1 MYPELFRIGP
11 IPVYSYGTLIVIGFI
26 AALGIIR
33 LRIRQY
39 ALPFETITDLAFG
52 LLIWGFVGAK
62 LFHWIILPRD
72 FLYDMDLLFSSPGI
86 FVKNLGNGF
95 EFFGGIFS
103 GVVFFTY
110 FCRRHKLPVKETLD
124 LITPAIPLAHMFGRF
139 GCFMAGCCYG
149 KAAPDLSWAV
159 VFTHPKTLAPA
170 YTPLHPTQLYEA
182 VLLFVLTVS
191 LLFFEQYIR
200 KLPGRMIS
208 FYILGYTIIRFI
220 VEYYRADNRGI
231 IPGVPLSGTQIIAIF
246 VAIAAGTWL
255 LHVYKV
261 KAGSEDQSGKRQ

>member
-11 IPVYSYGTLIVIGFI
+11 IPVYSYGTLIVIGFL

-33 LRIRQY
+33 LRIRKY
-39 ALPFETITDLAFG
+39 ALPFEKIIDLAFG

-62 LFHWIILPRD
+62 FFHWIIIPGD
-72 FLYDMDLLFSSPGI
+72 FLYDVELLFSSPGT

-103 GVVFFTY
+103 GVLFFTY
-110 FCRRHKLPVKETLD
+110 FSRRHKLPVKETLD

-149 KAAPDLSWAV
+149 KPAPDLSWAV
-159 VFTHPKTLAPA
+159 VFAHPKTLAPPHI
-170 YTPLHPTQLYEA
+170 PLHPTQIYEA
-182 VLLFVLTVS
+182 VLLFILTVS
-191 LLFFEQYIR
+191 LLLFEQKIR
-200 KLPGRMIS
+200 HIPGRMIS
-208 FYILGYTIIRFI
+208 FYILGYTVIRFL

-231 IPGVPLSGTQIIAIF
+231 IPGVPLSGTQIIAMF
-246 VAIAAGTWL
+246 AAAGSGFWL
-255 LHVYKV
+255 LHVH
-261 KAGSEDQSGKRQ
+261 KANTRSKDRSL